1 MAKKSKRPVR
11 LAESS
16 QNPFALFR
24 SEVSADS
31 GVIVKEN
38 DVFDPDGGSETFEQ
52 RDLEDFSITSEVEA
66 ILNDTNIVARDMK
79 IDDSSM
85 EQAKSFWHWCTDSQF
100 LGEHVSPYLE
110 QALIGIKLF
119 GEYCPSCSNVEWMQ
133 DENHKPQEGLNGIRK
148 HVQPLEYGVCPKC
161 GARRSEMI
169 KNGELS
175 FYNELAV
182 NAGQR
187 CVVEETRVVVTGGK
201 FGEQV
206 KDIPIRELLPDD
218 YDDGTG
224 FYNLP
229 KGTQVYGHEGFQD
242 TDRIFVSRTDELW
255 EIKTQ
260 LGFELCGT
268 REHPVWRESLEGEEG
283 FCDLKDIRVGEKVM
297 TSQGWSRVIHS
308 AKSSRRERTY
318 DLHVPTTHEYFTNSI
333 LSHNSGKSIVVA
345 LISTYITH
353 RVLMMQ
359 KPTEIYR
366 VGPNQM
372 LHGAFVALTAGQA
385 KDTLWEP
392 YYGYILESPW
402 FKKYHAL
409 LDFYQQKYKQTIYKV
424 MDSYILYRHR
434 NLFVHYAGPDK
445 RVLRGRCLTGDTMVN
460 TTGGFLEFGE
470 FIKTDGFTESDITID
485 SHRGNR
491 KVSHLYKDESETYKL
506 KTANGFSVEG
516 TPEHPMLVM
525 TDRLAFKWK
534 RLDEIK
540 TGDWVVSRTKHNAPM
555 FGNSNLTKDEA
566 TLLAYYIANGNR
578 NEISSNDPSVTK
590 NLIKVAK
597 HITGKTPT
605 RSSNDPTVRADIYY
619 IKSSSYGNNFQS
631 WLKSFGL
638 ESTNSSDKYIP
649 KIVRTAPK
657 EILHEFLESYFECDS
672 GINGGTTASSTHEA
686 PIEVEV
692 GSASEKLTKQ
702 LHTILFHGYG
712 ILGRMSKQVFYDK
725 LNPKTGK
732 FDAERVHYLIS
743 ITGYDAWLFFQ
754 TFKRAKVQKYKER
767 SWFVEK
773 GYASDRRNIPY
784 IREYLFNLIED
795 ARVVDLGGKRLRRL
809 KCEDGTE
816 ILNSK
821 KPNCIKHLRGKCTS
835 HTASEYLVYS
845 DDWDELLSIYDK
857 VNFKKSEKLR
867 KFIDREAHFEEV
879 VSCEKQ
885 DGNKVVYDVTVPKGH
900 AFTAN
905 CLASHNTRIFA
916 CVGEDELVS
925 TDRGLVKMQDIED
938 GMIANIGHRTG
949 SIRNH
954 TMTGEKEVKKLVLES
969 GQELLATDLHKICVV
984 RDDKFKKVKIKNLRV
999 TDKVCVGLGGQYPDS
1014 LELPTYNV
1022 DQCLFDTVVDVF
1034 MTNAMVDYELLESV
1048 TGSPRNPLTAFVS
1061 KLVKSGAVEK
1071 HYRKGKMVV
1080 GMSRC
1085 YFTIADSD
1093 ILQTFYTDTRSLK
1106 FPTQMTPELA
1116 EFIGMLLA
1124 DGNLRDSKQKG
1135 VWFGSTHRDRI
1146 ERFTKL
1152 SYDLFG
1158 WKNHITT
1165 DRREDKDFW
1174 KSTLCNRHVISYLR
1188 TLGLDVVYSADK
1200 EIPWCILQAPKDS
1213 VRACIK
1219 AMYMCDGSVSYGQV
1233 RYSSTSKRM
1242 LLQLQQMLLRE
1253 GYPTKLRDCQ
1263 VSEDSCRK
1271 YTYTTN
1277 KYGDD
1282 RTIVTRMLVADS
1294 AVSWSMRT
1302 LTGRKPKRVSCK
1314 VHYFEKSRRKNIVLT
1329 SIKGVEETSKK
1340 MKVYDMTVDHKR
1352 HAYQASG
1359 MLVSNSIDEIGWFD
1373 NSKDSGKV
1381 KVDASEVY
1389 IALERSLLTCRSAEE
1404 FQLGLDYD
1412 QCFSAYFLNISSP
1425 SSVRDKIC
1433 ELVRLSEGSTKLLG
1447 LHKPTWEMNPNV
1459 PQDSP
1464 IIIEAYRKD
1473 PVTAERDYGANPPL
1487 SSNPFIRSR
1496 SMVMD
1501 CMKEKGRNFI
1511 KYNQQIYRAKD
1522 GGKYRYGSVQK
1533 IKQSTQPSIM
1543 AIDAGLTNNSF
1554 AMVVGTKDDANI
1566 NLDLLIEIMPLPGI
1580 PLHYT
1585 MIYEHLILPVIE
1597 ARNVR
1602 VLLADRWN
1610 SVKLLQDAEAESER
1624 LKVSKSYS
1632 VKYSDLWNTKASIES
1647 GRMRYPRAEEQD
1659 VDKILGFDPDD
1670 YPRCF
1675 TGKEAEHLILQMLTV
1690 QDTGK
1695 QVIKGENLTDD
1706 IWRAAVL
1713 LEWGLN
1719 NPDFDEHMVIDEGN
1733 KYKAGVIGVSRRGLL
1748 TSSNSGKIRT
1758 QGTKFLSVRSSRK

>member
-31 GVIVKEN
+31 GVSVKED
-38 DVFDPDGGSETFEQ
+38 DVFDPDEGSETFEQ

-119 GEYCPSCSNVEWMQ
+119 AEYCPHCSDTEWMK

-148 HVQPLEYGVCPKC
+148 HVVALEYGVCPKC

-175 FYNELAV
+175 FFNELAV

-201 FGEQV
+201 FGKQV

-445 RVLRGRCLTGDTMVN
+445 RVLRGR
-460 TTGGFLEFGE
+460 
-470 FIKTDGFTESDITID
+470 
-485 SHRGNR
+485 
-491 KVSHLYKDESETYKL
+491 
-506 KTANGFSVEG
+506 
-516 TPEHPMLVM
+516 
-525 TDRLAFKWK
+525 
-534 RLDEIK
+534 
-540 TGDWVVSRTKHNAPM
+540 
-555 FGNSNLTKDEA
+555 
-566 TLLAYYIANGNR
+566 
-578 NEISSNDPSVTK
+578 
-590 NLIKVAK
+590 
-597 HITGKTPT
+597 
-605 RSSNDPTVRADIYY
+605 
-619 IKSSSYGNNFQS
+619 
-631 WLKSFGL
+631 
-638 ESTNSSDKYIP
+638 
-649 KIVRTAPK
+649 
-657 EILHEFLESYFECDS
+657 
-672 GINGGTTASSTHEA
+672 
-686 PIEVEV
+686 
-692 GSASEKLTKQ
+692 
-702 LHTILFHGYG
+702 
-712 ILGRMSKQVFYDK
+712 
-725 LNPKTGK
+725 
-732 FDAERVHYLIS
+732 
-743 ITGYDAWLFFQ
+743 
-754 TFKRAKVQKYKER
+754 
-767 SWFVEK
+767 
-773 GYASDRRNIPY
+773 
-784 IREYLFNLIED
+784 
-795 ARVVDLGGKRLRRL
+795 
-809 KCEDGTE
+809 
-816 ILNSK
+816 
-821 KPNCIKHLRGKCTS
+821 
-835 HTASEYLVYS
+835 
-845 DDWDELLSIYDK
+845 
-857 VNFKKSEKLR
+857 
-867 KFIDREAHFEEV
+867 
-879 VSCEKQ
+879 
-885 DGNKVVYDVTVPKGH
+885 
-900 AFTAN
+900 
-905 CLASHNTRIFA
+905 TRIFA
-916 CVGEDELVS
+916 
-925 TDRGLVKMQDIED
+925 
-938 GMIANIGHRTG
+938 
-949 SIRNH
+949 
-954 TMTGEKEVKKLVLES
+954 
-969 GQELLATDLHKICVV
+969 
-984 RDDKFKKVKIKNLRV
+984 
-999 TDKVCVGLGGQYPDS
+999 
-1014 LELPTYNV
+1014 
-1022 DQCLFDTVVDVF
+1022 
-1034 MTNAMVDYELLESV
+1034 
-1048 TGSPRNPLTAFVS
+1048 
-1061 KLVKSGAVEK
+1061 
-1071 HYRKGKMVV
+1071 
-1080 GMSRC
+1080 
-1085 YFTIADSD
+1085 
-1093 ILQTFYTDTRSLK
+1093 
-1106 FPTQMTPELA
+1106 
-1116 EFIGMLLA
+1116 
-1124 DGNLRDSKQKG
+1124 
-1135 VWFGSTHRDRI
+1135 
-1146 ERFTKL
+1146 
-1152 SYDLFG
+1152 
-1158 WKNHITT
+1158 
-1165 DRREDKDFW
+1165 
-1174 KSTLCNRHVISYLR
+1174 
-1188 TLGLDVVYSADK
+1188 
-1200 EIPWCILQAPKDS
+1200 
-1213 VRACIK
+1213 
-1219 AMYMCDGSVSYGQV
+1219 
-1233 RYSSTSKRM
+1233 
-1242 LLQLQQMLLRE
+1242 
-1253 GYPTKLRDCQ
+1253 
-1263 VSEDSCRK
+1263 
-1271 YTYTTN
+1271 
-1277 KYGDD
+1277 
-1282 RTIVTRMLVADS
+1282 
-1294 AVSWSMRT
+1294 
-1302 LTGRKPKRVSCK
+1302 
-1314 VHYFEKSRRKNIVLT
+1314 
-1329 SIKGVEETSKK
+1329 
-1340 MKVYDMTVDHKR
+1340 
-1352 HAYQASG
+1352 
-1359 MLVSNSIDEIGWFD
+1359 SIDEIGWFD

-1610 SVKLLQDAEAESER
+1610 SVKLLQDAETQSDR
-1624 LKVSKSYS
+1624 LQVAKSYS

-1733 KYKAGVIGVSRRGLL
+1733 KYKAGVIGVSRRGLV